1 MERRFRITVDGR
13 QYEVTV
19 DDLSEGGSLLYPQPG
34 SMAVPTPSAAPPEA
48 APTAAAPAPAAA
60 AGPGDVLST
69 MGGVVDAVRVA
80 VGQAVSQGDEILIVQ
95 AMKMNMPILAP
106 RAGKVLNVA
115 VKPGDAIEP
124 GQILAT
130 TG

>member
-34 SMAVPTPSAAPPEA
+34 SMAVPTPSAAPPAA
-48 APTAAAPAPAAA
+48 APTAAAPAAA

-130 TG
+130 IG